1 MADEV
6 GEKEPDVRGASFSVR
21 VLPITGNATT
31 GPSCAARSFC
41 FFIPVIPGQRLYYNM
56 PFDPVRDA
64 VLNSPIATSQPPF
77 YSSPRNDSPTSA
89 FAPLVSPSLGRR
101 ATDLS
106 VLLNA
111 DPQDPPIPS
120 SSSSSLSHLLL
131 PAHIHHDKLAHVGS
145 LSRISESRPP
155 QDNTQR
161 HSKQTQ
167 PSSLLSQSF
176 DAGPSSSRP
185 ITASPITRSPIVSNS
200 SPSSSSSSSSHPKS
214 MSSAGQRPAVSPV
227 VHPAP
232 TPSPPSIPY
241 SPRHR
246 TTAPDSVLQPI
257 TSGEIELYRETYSFG
272 TKRLKKRKRGR
283 SSEPDASDQPSTKK
297 LAGDVGVVVEHCE
310 HPVISFSSSI

>member
-1 MADEV
+1 
-6 GEKEPDVRGASFSVR
+6 
-21 VLPITGNATT
+21 
-31 GPSCAARSFC
+31 
-41 FFIPVIPGQRLYYNM
+41 M

-111 DPQDPPIPS
+111 DPQDPPTH
-120 SSSSSLSHLLL
+120 SSSSLSHLLL

-145 LSRISESRPP
+145 LSRISEPRPP
-155 QDNTQR
+155 QDNPQR

-167 PSSLLSQSF
+167 LSQSF

-200 SPSSSSSSSSHPKS
+200 SPSSSSSSSSRPKS

-232 TPSPPSIPY
+232 TPPPPSIPY
-241 SPRHR
+241 NPRHR

-257 TSGEIELYRETYSFG
+257 TSGEIELYRETYGFG

-283 SSEPDASDQPSTKK
+283 SSEPDASDQPHTKK

-310 HPVISFSSSI
+310 HPIISFLSSI